1 MKKNNSKNQYEET
14 MPKEVEVFFS
24 IAKESIPHASKE
36 SLRALLAKIPSVTE
50 TEFSRYKSRD
60 GARGTVSPF
69 TNLFNKTPFGKAV
82 RSPWMISSVGV
93 ATMFIVFVTSGV
105 ATTNKDLTRLADSS
119 YSLRSDINFSRS
131 ESLGTNDI
139 IFITNELIAY
149 ANNVPEEDTTSMDI
163 VASANT
169 ELTELSKIS
178 YEI

>member
-14 MPKEVEVFFS
+14 LPKEVELFFS
-24 IAKESIPHASKE
+24 IAKENIPHGSKE
-36 SLRALLAKIPSVTE
+36 ALRALLAKMPSVTE
-50 TEFSRYKSRD
+50 TEFSRYESRD
-60 GARGTVSPF
+60 GARGTISEF
-69 TNLFNKTPFGKAV
+69 TNLLNKTGFGRAV

-119 YSLRSDINFSRS
+119 YSLRNDINFSRS
-131 ESLGTNDI
+131 GNLDTNDI
-139 IFITNELIAY
+139 TFITNELIAY
-149 ANNVPEEDTTSMDI
+149 ANYVPEEDTTSMDI

-169 ELTELSKIS
+169 DLIELSKIS